1 MRVQPTWLKLR
12 FRPDQE
18 LPTRITR
25 LRLLFLRNQELALLP
40 TRRLLPLSRLKR
52 PRPPLLTPLHP
63 LLPTRRLLPPARRQ
77 RPAPHL
83 HLAAQQ
89 HPREQ
94 EQRQRYPPLPVQTRR
109 RRRQQ
114 PPCRLP
120 TITVAP
126 RLELKQVVDHLFH
139 SS

>member
-1 MRVQPTWLKLR
+1 MQVQPTWLKLR
-12 FRPDQE
+12 PRPGQE

-25 LRLLFLRNQELALLP
+25 LRLLFLMNQELALLP
-40 TRRLLPLSRLKR
+40 TRRLLPTPRL
-52 PRPPLLTPLHP
+52 L

-114 PPCRLP
+114 PPCRLL
-120 TITVAP
+120 TITVAH
-126 RLELKQVVDHLFH
+126 RLQLTQVVDHLFH

>member
-25 LRLLFLRNQELALLP
+25 LRLLFLRNQELA
-40 TRRLLPLSRLKR
+40 
-52 PRPPLLTPLHP
+52 